1 MPPYNTDDLISE
13 VLANLAAQR
22 QSPPEQSVL
31 GARMTLNN
39 PQNQSDPMTDATL
52 EGLRQN
58 GGNIPQQQPILNG
71 LERQYASKL
80 LGPKI
85 AYAAAQNDA
94 QRQEASMNANM
105 LRQAAQ
111 GAGMDL
117 SGYGSD
123 VSLQDAMQNLQT
135 NDARAL
141 VEIFQGKYSKSSD
154 QFFNDKWNEL
164 IKSGMPVGRAQR
176 AAGELARQYQGERV
190 SYLNGMLH
198 GYGFDG
204 RVVTPVGQEMIRQIA
219 LEDPQSADMYLKV
232 NPQQTDAYQQESS
245 LANSLALAAL
255 QQNNELARMAVAFG
269 YNTQLADQAAANT
282 RQTYAQNQDVDYN
295 KWRQQE
301 IDKRNWADE
310 DFTKNFER
318 GYNLVLKHLGEK
330 AGTKFAQKYFGILQ
344 TDGKDA
350 ETQRKYIKDTLDS
363 LHDTQKQITDRRKEL
378 LAPYTKEGVLL
389 EIPDEVKA
397 QLVDLDEEW
406 NTAQQTINGLMGV
419 STAGDLSFEAYSGD
433 ETKDVENA
441 RRMLST
447 IMADAKKR
455 GQTLTEQATF
465 ETIRDWIR
473 ATDPE
478 ITEHYIQG
486 FVDKVKNSR

>member
-1 MPPYNTDDLISE
+1 MPPYNTDDLIKE

-22 QSPPEQSVL
+22 QSSPEQSVL

-39 PQNQSDPMTDATL
+39 PQNQNDPMTDATL

-58 GGNIPQQQPILNG
+58 GGNIPILNG
-71 LERQYASKL
+71 IERQYAGNI
-80 LGPKI
+80 LGQKI
-85 AYAAAQNDA
+85 AYDAAQNDA
-94 QRQEASMNANM
+94 QRQAASMGANM

-219 LEDPQSADMYLKV
+219 LEDPQSASMYLKV
-232 NPQQTDAYQQESS
+232 NPQQTDAYETDNQM
-245 LANSLALAAL
+245 ALAAL
-255 QQNNELARMAVAFG
+255 QNQGLMDRLMQQYLNGFGERADVYRYNTMGKYTDSDIRMNEYADKQDLNFANDQRNFSQGRINQEKLFRDSLARAYEFGAKIGYKGKDLDLFAASAVGYAPQSQKPNTKPLQDYFKQISENYNKTLEQLRQLDITQPENENVRQQLINNLHDMQTEMDNMRVMQRNIFG
-269 YNTQLADQAAANT
+269 INLESTDDLPQPEYVKGNENKNIEGAVTIFRYAANNNMTLESAQAAVKKWAIAQGATESEAN
-282 RQTYAQNQDVDYN
+282 QIVQ
-295 KWRQQE
+295 
-301 IDKRNWADE
+301 
-310 DFTKNFER
+310 
-318 GYNLVLKHLGEK
+318 K
-330 AGTKFAQKYFGILQ
+330 AL
-344 TDGKDA
+344 
-350 ETQRKYIKDTLDS
+350 
-363 LHDTQKQITDRRKEL
+363 
-378 LAPYTKEGVLL
+378 
-389 EIPDEVKA
+389 
-397 QLVDLDEEW
+397 
-406 NTAQQTINGLMGV
+406 NTALEG
-419 STAGDLSFEAYSGD
+419 
-433 ETKDVENA
+433 
-441 RRMLST
+441 
-447 IMADAKKR
+447 
-455 GQTLTEQATF
+455 
-465 ETIRDWIR
+465 
-473 ATDPE
+473 
-478 ITEHYIQG
+478 
-486 FVDKVKNSR
+486 

>member
-39 PQNQSDPMTDATL
+39 PQNQPDPMTDATL

-58 GGNIPQQQPILNG
+58 GGNIPILNG

-80 LGPKI
+80 LGQKI
-85 AYAAAQNDA
+85 AYDAAQNDA
-94 QRQEASMNANM
+94 QRQAASMGANM

-141 VEIFQGKYSKSSD
+141 VEMFQGKYSKSSD

-204 RVVTPVGQEMIRQIA
+204 RVVTPVGQQIVGQLA
-219 LEDPQSADMYLKV
+219 AESPQLANMYLNA
-232 NPQQTDAYQQESS
+232 NPGQKDAYNTDNQM
-245 LANSLALAAL
+245 ALAAL
-255 QQNNELARMAVAFG
+255 QNQGIMDRLDKQIAGNLAYLVQSGQQALEQQNNQGQINRDNATHQSNLTEQRDINQQQRYLDFVKQNAFAVHSTVKEILGDNAADLAVASMFKILN
-269 YNTQLADQAAANT
+269 NTSGKSGSGNATD
-282 RQTYAQNQDVDYN
+282 
-295 KWRQQE
+295 
-301 IDKRNWADE
+301 DKS
-310 DFTKNFER
+310 FKN
-318 GYNLVLKHLGEK
+318 
-330 AGTKFAQKYFGILQ
+330 
-344 TDGKDA
+344 
-350 ETQRKYIKDTLDS
+350 YIDTLDKAQNRLIEQRNS
-363 LHDTQKQITDRRKEL
+363 IVNQYKDNLAVMPPEVQDQIAKIDARLEVIQNAIFGVSGVAPDYPAYTGDEKQDLQIIASIIGTQKQYNPKITDE
-378 LAPYTKEGVLL
+378 
-389 EIPDEVKA
+389 EIFNFIRQWVH
-397 QLVDLDEEW
+397 
-406 NTAQQTINGLMGV
+406 
-419 STAGDLSFEAYSGD
+419 
-433 ETKDVENA
+433 ETD
-441 RRMLST
+441 T
-447 IMADAKKR
+447 GI
-455 GQTLTEQATF
+455 
-465 ETIRDWIR
+465 
-473 ATDPE
+473 TD
-478 ITEHYIQG
+478 HYIQSLIKKTG
-486 FVDKVKNSR
+486 R